1 MKRILVL
8 ILLPLVL
15 TAPVFCLAQED
26 HVPGFEA
33 ESQRYKDPIL
43 AGALSWYVPGL
54 GQIYAGS
61 IFRGV
66 TFMAVEFALLYGT
79 IISIAEIELAVTGG
93 FSLGIKIVGKGSEVS
108 SAERTTAIVLGT
120 TLIVVHFI
128 NVVDA
133 VNTTRRFNSEID
145 RGIQP
150 ELNYDPELKSYV
162 VGVKGHF

>member
-1 MKRILVL
+1 MKRILVA
-8 ILLPLVL
+8 ILLYSLL
-15 TAPVFCLAQED
+15 AAPVYCLAQD
-26 HVPGFEA
+26 SPVPSY
-33 ESQRYKDPIL
+33 ESEPLRYKDPIL

-79 IISIAEIELAVTGG
+79 IISLAEIELGVTGG
-93 FSLGIKIVGKGSEVS
+93 FTLGIKITGKGSEVS
-108 SAERTTAIVLGT
+108 SAERNTAIVLGT

-133 VNTTRRFNSEID
+133 VNTTRRFNSNVD

-162 VGVKGHF
+162 VGIQGHF